1 MLMWTNQL
9 THVLIANKS
18 VLNLSNSFM
27 KWYSVL
33 RFERTEPV
41 LLDVDKS
48 PEALDDLINS
58 HQVVVSLLPW
68 PLHPKIAERFVDYIS
83 HTLMYIYI
91 IPVKS

>member
-1 MLMWTNQL
+1 MDTL
-9 THVLIANKS
+9 VLILLVHND
-18 VLNLSNSFM
+18 FTF
-27 KWYSVL
+27 

-68 PLHPKIAERFVDYIS
+68 PLHPKIAERLVYEA
-83 HTLMYIYI
+83 
-91 IPVKS
+91 

>member
-1 MLMWTNQL
+1 MDSLFSIPLVFNGFT
-9 THVLIANKS
+9 
-18 VLNLSNSFM
+18 F
-27 KWYSVL
+27 

-68 PLHPKIAERFVDYIS
+68 PLHPKIAERLVYEA
-83 HTLMYIYI
+83 
-91 IPVKS
+91 

>member
-1 MLMWTNQL
+1 MDNPISIPLDNDDFT
-9 THVLIANKS
+9 
-18 VLNLSNSFM
+18 F
-27 KWYSVL
+27 

-68 PLHPKIAERFVDYIS
+68 PLHPKIAERLVYEVYLSIS
-83 HTLMYIYI
+83 SST
-91 IPVKS
+91 